1 MQKKAALI
9 IVAFLLGTIFSAA
22 VSFDTLEENPIP
34 YNSGITNSSWT
45 NVTIDSSGSVGR
57 HTSLVVDSQDNIHIS
72 YYDADNKDL
81 KYARFDGNQWNH
93 TTVAGSAADSNVGMD
108 DYGMYSSIALNS
120 SDGVHI
126 AYYDESNGALNLAV
140 KYGNPSLVSTE
151 WHHTVVDGSDSLNQV
166 GRPLSLAI
174 DSGDKIHFAYKNSSD
189 ASLKYTS
196 CRSVYEC
203 YGLMSPP
210 TWYQA
215 QAPVKVAEFDG
226 YGLDIAIG
234 TNDQIHIV
242 YDDNNSLNQAS
253 YDQINNSWSISESPT
268 EGTPNTIS
276 VDIDSGDYLHV
287 TYHSYANEQNDIV
300 YTKYSKSSGWGSNFT
315 VESEQQAGCGIPSYP
330 SIALDS
336 DELPIISYACDI
348 VPGLQLW
355 VAEFDEVMSPQR
367 YLVDEYPYPDTNGV
381 GQYSHIG
388 IDSVNGIHI
397 SYHDLS
403 NANLKY
409 AHLVGTGS
417 NNQNPNTELS
427 NWTVSPSTGPSEG
440 GTELTISG
448 NGFSSLLVDE
458 EISELPEIINRT
470 WTNSTMDDLGGS
482 FSSTDVDLHG
492 NLHIAYYN
500 ESSGDIRYVLY
511 DGQSVTKSLV
521 DNIGIGTVGVGT
533 SIKVDDQ
540 GGVHIS
546 YARLTNGNLAY
557 AYWNGTNYGTG
568 APISWTTVD
577 VDSSGFIGYWPSVS
591 LHNGN
596 VDIVYEDIDN
606 KAIKLA
612 TCIAGAN
619 CFNANEWSISRIAG
633 NQTLDALPGIDK
645 SMDVDSN
652 GNLHVSYWDYTN
664 NNLKYATNSSS
675 QWINQTIDSAG
686 DVGSQSSIVVDSQDN
701 IHISYYDTSNEGLK
715 YAYFD
720 GNSWSISAIDNVG
733 DSTFTSIDVDSK
745 NNPHIAY
752 TEVSSNQN
760 NNLKYATNEN
770 GIWEKFSLDGSWA
783 SDLDVGAY
791 CSLSVDANDEVHIS
805 YEDTDGQLKYIVS
818 TISLNSPWLDEV
830 VDSNGEIRSEV
841 SVGIDQ
847 SANIHVAYHDYT
859 SNSLKYAYKEN
870 NSWTISVV
878 DSSTVSPGYG
888 MSYNSLAID
897 STGAIHIVYG
907 DTDSDVLRHARKNST
922 ASNFYI
928 QNIFTGTGP
937 FPPYH
942 SLAIDSNDI
951 PHVSMVGWSGANLKQ
966 KYATVVNGTWVAS
979 DVANLD
985 GAGGHSYLALDSNN
999 SPHIIFKDYS
1009 TSTPTIKHATNLGSV
1024 SSQNWQI
1031 TTVVSSFTNYFDIV
1045 IDSLDNIHIC
1055 YSTGFS
1061 EFSNMKYATKTNG
1074 NWTNEVVDEYGS
1086 VGWDVDCAMNQLG
1099 QIEIVY
1105 EDKSENEIKRAKKVG
1120 NNWEIVGITNVAW
1133 GSDTS
1138 IDIDSNGNVAVAYS
1152 DYPDNDL
1159 HVVTYSPTTTN
1170 TSSELSTWSNTT
1182 IGFDMSHVSAIL
1194 DGNGKAHL
1202 SYYDSLNEDL
1212 MYATNK
1218 NGTWQNYTIDSSGD
1232 VGRFP
1237 SIAIDSNG
1245 TVHFSYLT
1253 SSAGLKYANFDN
1265 FGTAEIYEIDFGTTP
1280 TMTFS
1285 KIHVDSRNMP
1295 HIVYYD
1301 SANGELRHVTRPN
1314 FGTSWN
1320 DSLVYLLQN
1329 VSNLEVELDSMNDI
1343 HVIFNQE
1350 DYESMTAELTY
1361 VKKNL
1366 TNGWSYEYSS
1376 NSSNELGHN
1385 ALTLGLNDDVHILY
1399 RDVPENSW
1407 YVYIQN
1413 NSTDIIEFN
1422 LTNVNDDANH
1432 FDIEI
1437 DSLNRSHITYNSEDI
1452 FGFEQGPIYRVID
1465 PLGFSSS
1472 YTIMENQ
1479 CRHLELDSD
1488 DNIHCFFSNS
1498 SGWHHSV
1505 KFGDSQNGT
1514 NDQLNVQFGDYGNV
1528 TGTVV
1533 NDTTIIVNTP
1543 PGLTGDTVDLTLW
1556 ADNGSGYVLT
1566 SAFTYL
1572 PDSNPDLDGD
1582 GIDNE
1587 LDDCPDSAGNSTIDQ
1602 IGCPDSDG
1610 DGYSDSG
1617 DLFPS
1622 DSSEWADSDGDGVG
1636 NNGDAF
1642 PTDYNETQD
1651 SDGDGVGNNG
1661 DAFPT
1666 DYNET
1671 QDSDGDGVGDNS
1683 DAFPNNGGESI
1694 DTDGDGVGDNSDEF
1708 PDDANETQDSDGDG
1722 IGDNGD
1728 EYPFLNNYNDSDGD
1742 SFFDLEDDFPNDP
1755 TQWSDYD
1762 GDGHGDNPEGN
1773 DPDLFI
1779 NNVTQWS
1786 DADGDGFGDNWG
1798 NPEWNA
1804 TRLFIWPGQFVE
1816 GAELA
1821 DHCPTQFGNSSADGF
1836 FGCPDDDKDGI
1847 ANIYDEID
1855 NSQNQT
1861 VDLDTDLDG
1870 ISDSED
1876 LCPDSTEGAF
1886 VDINGCLVD
1895 SDGDGIDDLQDKC
1908 PNSKI
1913 GAVINIEGCE
1923 IVEEKEE
1930 QPKSYT
1936 ESLLAGET
1944 DAILKTVGAGAVII
1958 AVLGFLQTNFVAALL
1973 PDAVKWMQFARRKSK
1988 LSKEEE
1994 QELLYLQ
2001 SLVQAYY
2008 YDYQT
2013 ISEELQQLKSELTAR
2028 FTNNEIKQSTR
2039 EKINILISD
2048 LLQMDDIEMKRIAH
2062 DDTYFGLAGTIDIKS
2077 RNELLEEELAMRSD
2091 IFDQPEPVVVAS
2103 SVATTPAIPNRNIVG
2118 EINPADNYE
2127 YLEYP
2132 SGSGVW
2138 YLRNNSTGEW
2148 EKWSN

>member
-1 MQKKAALI
+1 MQKRAALI
-9 IVAFLLGTIFSAA
+9 IVAFLLGTIFSAG
-22 VSFDTLEENPIP
+22 VSFDTLEENSTT
-34 YNSGITNSSWT
+34 YNSGMTSSSWT
-45 NVTIDSSGSVGR
+45 NVTIDSNGSVGR
-57 HTSLVVDSQDNIHIS
+57 HTSLAVDSQDNIHIS
-72 YYDADNKDL
+72 YFDDTNDKL

-140 KYGNPSLVSTE
+140 KYGNPSHVSTD
-151 WHHTVVDGSDSLNQV
+151 WQHTVVDGSDSLNQV

-196 CRSVYEC
+196 CSSVYEC
-203 YGLMSPP
+203 YGLMPPP

-215 QAPVKVAEFDG
+215 QAPTKVAEFDG
-226 YGLDIAIG
+226 DGLDIAIG
-234 TNDQIHIV
+234 INDQIHIV

-268 EGTPNTIS
+268 KSTPHTIS
-276 VDIDSGDYLHV
+276 VEIDSDDYLHIA
-287 TYHSYANEQNDIV
+287 YHSNANEQEEIV
-300 YTKYSKSSGWGSNFT
+300 YTKYSESSGWGSLFT
-315 VESEQQAGCGIPSYP
+315 VENDPIGCGIPSYP
-330 SIALDS
+330 SIVLDS
-336 DELPIISYACDI
+336 DEFPIISYACDI

-355 VAEFDEVMSPQR
+355 VAEFDETMSPQR
-367 YLVDEYPYPDTNGV
+367 YLVDEYPYPDENGV

-448 NGFSSLLVDE
+448 SGFSSLLDE

-470 WTNSTMDDLGGS
+470 WTNSTIDNLGGS

-511 DGQSVTKSLV
+511 EGLSVTKSLV
-521 DNIGIGTVGVGT
+521 DNIGTGTVGVGT

-577 VDSSGFIGYWPSVS
+577 VDSSGFVGYWPSIS
-591 LHNGN
+591 LLNGN
-596 VDIVYEDIDN
+596 VFIVYEDIDN

-612 TCIAGAN
+612 TCIAMTN
-619 CFNANEWSISRIAG
+619 CFNANVWVISTIDG
-633 NQTLDALPGIDK
+633 NQTLDVLPGRDK
-645 SMDVDSN
+645 SIDFDSN
-652 GNLHVSYWDYTN
+652 ALIHVSYWDYTN
-664 NNLKYATNSSS
+664 SNLKYASGYAGLSS
-675 QWINQTIDSAG
+675 WANQTIDSAG

-701 IHISYYDTSNEGLK
+701 IHISYYDTSNEELK

-733 DSTFTSIDVDSK
+733 DSTFTSIDIDSK

-770 GIWEKFSLDGSWA
+770 GIWEIFSLDGAWA

-791 CSLSVDANDEVHIS
+791 CSLSIDANDEVHIS

-830 VDSNGEIRSEV
+830 VDSNGDILGGI

-870 NSWTISVV
+870 NSWSISVV

-907 DTDSDVLRHARKNST
+907 DTNSEVLRHARKNST
-922 ASNFYI
+922 ASNFYT

-937 FPPYH
+937 FPTYH
-942 SLAIDSNDI
+942 SLVIDSNDI
-951 PHVSMVGWSGANLKQ
+951 PHVSMLGWSGANFVQ
-966 KYATVVNGTWVAS
+966 MYATVVNGTWIES
-979 DVANLD
+979 DITNLS
-985 GAGGHSYLALDSNN
+985 GGGGYSYIALDSNN

-1009 TSTPTIKHATNLGSV
+1009 TSPAKIKHATNLGSV

-1031 TTVVSSFTNYFDIV
+1031 TTVNNTSSNNFKIV
-1045 IDSLDNIHIC
+1045 IDNLDNIHIC

-1061 EFSNMKYATKTNG
+1061 EFNNMKYATITNG
-1074 NWTNEVVDEYGS
+1074 NWTNEIVDEYGS
-1086 VGWDVDCAMNQLG
+1086 VGWSVDCAMNQLG

-1120 NNWEIVGITNVAW
+1120 NNWEIIGITNVEWA
-1133 GSDTS
+1133 SSTS
-1138 IDIDSNGNVAVAYS
+1138 IDIDSNGNVAVAYA
-1152 DYPDNDL
+1152 DDKNL

-1182 IGFDMSHVSAIL
+1182 IGFDMSQVSAIL
-1194 DGNGKAHL
+1194 DDKGNAHL
-1202 SYYDSLNEDL
+1202 SYYDSQNKDL

-1218 NGTWQNYTIDSSGD
+1218 DGTWQNYTIDSSGD

-1265 FGTAEIYEIDFGTTP
+1265 FGTAAIYEIDFGTAP
-1280 TMTFS
+1280 TMRLPH
-1285 KIHVDSRNMP
+1285 IQIDSMNMP

-1301 SANGELRHVTRPN
+1301 QANGELRHVTRPN

-1320 DSLVYLLQN
+1320 DSLVYSTSAVQELN
-1329 VSNLEVELDSMNDI
+1329 FELDSINNKHI
-1343 HVIFNQE
+1343 IFIQGE
-1350 DYESMTAELTY
+1350 DNELTY
-1361 VKKNL
+1361 GNMNH
-1366 TNGWSYEYSS
+1366 NGSWNFNFPNNNMNSEYS
-1376 NSSNELGHN
+1376 
-1385 ALTLGLNDDVHILY
+1385 AFTIGLNDDLHILY
-1399 RDVPENSW
+1399 RQDTS
-1407 YVYIQN
+1407 YVSQYIYRQN
-1413 NSTDIIEFN
+1413 NLTWQSSEFTNMDADAKYFEIE
-1422 LTNVNDDANH
+1422 V
-1432 FDIEI
+1432 
-1437 DSLNRSHITYNSEDI
+1437 DSLNRSHITYLSDGASTGNAVGE
-1452 FGFEQGPIYRVID
+1452 IYTVID
-1465 PLGFSSS
+1465 PLGVSSS
-1472 YTIMENQ
+1472 YTVMENK
-1479 CRHLELDSD
+1479 CRHLELDSN
-1488 DNIHCFFSNS
+1488 DNVHCFFANS

-1514 NDQLNVQFGDYGNV
+1514 NDQLDVQFGDYGNV
-1528 TGTVV
+1528 TGTIV
-1533 NDTTIIVNTP
+1533 NDTTITVTTP

-1556 ADNGSGYVLT
+1556 AANGSGYVLT

-1617 DLFPS
+1617 DVFPS

-1661 DAFPT
+1661 DAFPN
-1666 DYNET
+1666 DANET
-1671 QDSDGDGVGDNS
+1671 TDSDGDGVGDNS

-1722 IGDNGD
+1722 IGDNED

-1779 NNVTQWS
+1779 NNATQWS

-1804 TRLFIWPGQFVE
+1804 TRLFIWPGQFIE

-1836 FGCPDDDKDGI
+1836 FGCPDNDKDGI

-1870 ISDSED
+1870 IIDSED
-1876 LCPDSTEGAF
+1876 LCPDSIEGAF

-1908 PNSKI
+1908 PNTNL
-1913 GAVINIEGCE
+1913 GVLINIEGCE

-1936 ESLLAGET
+1936 ESLLSGEPDT
-1944 DAILKTVGAGAVII
+1944 VLKTVGFGAVII
-1958 AVLGFLQTNFVAALL
+1958 AVLGFMQTNFVAALL

-2001 SLVQAYY
+2001 SIVQAYY
-2008 YDYQT
+2008 YDYET
-2013 ISEELQQLKSELTAR
+2013 VSEELQQLKSELTAR
-2028 FTNNEIKQSTR
+2028 FTNNEIKKATR
-2039 EKINILISD
+2039 EKINVLIRD
-2048 LLQMDDIEMKRIAH
+2048 LLEMDADEMKRTAH

-2077 RNELLEEELAMRSD
+2077 RNELLEEDLAMRTDDLSLFND
-2091 IFDQPEPVVVAS
+2091 AEPEVSQTVSIS
-2103 SVATTPAIPNRNIVG
+2103 SIPDKSLVG
-2118 EINPADNYE
+2118 QVNPADNHE

-2132 SGSGVW
+2132 SGSGSW
-2138 YLRNNSTGEW
+2138 YLRNQTTKQWDKW
-2148 EKWSN
+2148 E